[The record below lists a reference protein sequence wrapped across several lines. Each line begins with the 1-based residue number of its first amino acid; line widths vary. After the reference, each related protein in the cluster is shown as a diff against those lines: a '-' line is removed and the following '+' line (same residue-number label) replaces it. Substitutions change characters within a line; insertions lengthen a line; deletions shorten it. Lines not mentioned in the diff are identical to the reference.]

1 MVPGVAGAVRA
12 GYSATLPRQ
21 AAWQLQQQEE
31 EDSWPEQRARLEKQR
46 SVTFG
51 AIDLLG
57 SLTNHHQ

>member
-1 MVPGVAGAVRA
+1 MRA
-12 GYSATLPRQ
+12 GYSATLPRR
-21 AAWQLQQQEE
+21 AAWQQQQQEEE

-57 SLTNHHQ
+57 SLTNHQ